1 MADRKSSIK
10 RIRQNRKREQRNVA
24 VKTAVKTAIR
34 RVEQAVRAGDL
45 EAAKVNYSAA
55 VSALD
60 SASAKGILKKN
71 TTSRKKSRLAKLINA
86 AEKAA

>member
-1 MADRKSSIK
+1 MAKLKSSIK

-24 VKTAVKTAIR
+24 VKTAVKTAMKK
-34 RVEQAVRAGDL
+34 VEQAIDAGDL

-60 SASAKGILKKN
+60 SASARRILKKN
-71 TTSRKKSRLAKLINA
+71 TTSRKKSRLARMINA
-86 AEKAA
+86 AENAA